1 MTNITELLIKE
12 MLTCSARWD
21 MIGGSISPRA
31 FLERIY
37 QMYRKRTWNE
47 AVQNCNSI
55 IQMSIDQAN
64 SSMRAGAHFCQGIIR
79 HDWQKWDGAKEAYA
93 RAGTLFWLLGNPYQ
107 PEYALTKWALAA
119 LKEST
124 DDYDGALYDYI
135 EAATIFRSLR
145 RESIAQEQPDSIAH
159 HYRDLLKKIETAIEQ
174 VLKNSHLGPPFGYTF
189 RIVRKIPPDHET
201 YDPIIYH
208 REDRVFFIHNRRA
221 QAMPASP
228 ASSWMNPSWVDF
240 DLQLDRHAHY
250 YAIKADSSMAKVADF
265 INEGD
270 YLLVCLVKDNQLP
283 RRKDNPT
290 ALGIFQNGDG
300 SYQLVFMRVFGGAH
314 SDLYAYVD
322 VILKENVT
330 T

>member
-64 SSMRAGAHFCQGIIR
+64 SPLRAGAHFCQGIIW
-79 HDWQKWDGAKEAYA
+79 HDWQKWKDAKGAYD
-93 RAGTLFWLLGNPYQ
+93 RAGHLFWLLGNSYR

-124 DDYDGALYDYI
+124 NDYDGALYDYI
-135 EAATIFRSLR
+135 EAETVFRSLR
-145 RESIAQEQPDSIAH
+145 WESIAQTQPVSIAL
-159 HYRDLLKKIETAIEQ
+159 HYRTLLKKIEESIRH
-174 VLKNSHLGPPFGYTF
+174 VLDISHLEPPYAYRFP
-189 RIVRKIPPDHET
+189 IVTKIPPGHET
-201 YDPIIYH
+201 SDLIIYR
-208 REDRVFFIHNRRA
+208 RENRSFFIHGKRA
-221 QAMPASP
+221 QALPTSP
-228 ASSWMNPSWVDF
+228 DSSWMDPSWREF
-240 DLQLDRHAHY
+240 DLQLDRYAHY

-270 YLLVCLVKDNQLP
+270 YLLVCRVKDNQLP

-314 SDLYAYVD
+314 SDLFAYVD
-322 VILKENVT
+322 VILKEDVT